1 MSDNAVNKTITM
13 PMEEEEEAGEVV
25 NTFPLAI
32 KELGEALFEN
42 YEDKTSNLSEENVL
56 GMIRC
61 GTLNEFMEINYGFRY
76 ASLDVVVREKLAR
89 NMSVKGFGIEK
100 LIEIVQSIQATFQQ
114 LDAGQATFG
123 QKMMGQQRK

>member
-13 PMEEEEEAGEVV
+13 PMEEEEEGEVM

-61 GTLNEFMEINYGFRY
+61 DTLNEFMEVNYGFRY
-76 ASLDVVVREKLAR
+76 TSLDVVVRGKLAR
-89 NMSVKGFGIEK
+89 NLSIKGFGIEK
-100 LIEIVQSIQATFQQ
+100 LIEIVQSIQASFQQ
-114 LDAGQATFG
+114 LEGGQTTLG
-123 QKMMGQQRK
+123 QKLMGQQRK